1 MISITTLYHQTKES
15 IEIMKQSKI
24 KQLIL
29 GFFLISNIL
38 SATEIK
44 WQITGKIIED
54 KTLSEDEVVKRF
66 DSTTTK
72 IKFKAFGKVTI
83 NNNRKESKMK
93 ERTNTDNTNMAQEL
107 FEEQEKKEAIQLQQT
122 KRMSKKNFF
131 LKFKNSPTNRRNLA
145 QR

>member
-54 KTLSEDEVVKRF
+54 KTE
-66 DSTTTK
+66 
-72 IKFKAFGKVTI
+72 
-83 NNNRKESKMK
+83 
-93 ERTNTDNTNMAQEL
+93 
-107 FEEQEKKEAIQLQQT
+107 EAIPYATVAIYNKIDSSVVTGTISDDNGQ
-122 KRMSKKNFF
+122 F
-131 LKFKNSPTNRRNLA
+131 LL
-145 QR
+145 